1 MFNITQNLIRALASV
16 AVLTALCL
24 GWVTSA
30 FAGPVDLGSAAD
42 YAAVA
47 VGGLNAQN
55 KSSFKL

>member
-1 MFNITQNLIRALASV
+1 MFNITQNLIRALAIVSIF
-16 AVLTALCL
+16 TALCL
-24 GWVTSA
+24 GLVSSV